1 MPDSKQNPAAARASE
16 VGVVWGH
23 FLKVARRSS
32 YVEVMTVMTVWCYDG
47 MLIWNLRR
55 TGDLIGLANSIAGAG
70 RGEVDCKDVGFEGF
84 GVFEL
89 DFACPKGLRRSWP
102 LIGWNGGPDAELRS
116 IAKTSVLNELSS
128 LLDQRLESG

>member
-32 YVEVMTVMTVWCYDG
+32 YVEVIMTVWCYDD

-55 TGDLIGLANSIAGAG
+55 IGDLIGLADSIAGAG
-70 RGEVDCKDVGFEGF
+70 RGEVDGKGLGFE
-84 GVFEL
+84 VFEL
-89 DFACPKGLRRSWP
+89 DLSFACIAAASQRLDW
-102 LIGWNGGPDAELRS
+102 LELRLGCRTQVDCEDLCFER
-116 IAKTSVLNELSS
+116 IELS
-128 LLDQRLESG
+128 